1 MFVLVKLMYLCM
13 NWDSMIDARDN
24 SEHDEHFPKTAKNTA
39 KNGVL
44 PYKTMQLLG
53 FSHDCGD
60 PYAITERP
68 LVAKQLQRG
77 ALQLGLGD
85 PNLKPASVYTYLMK
99 VYGLHCEMV
108 DTVLSFD

>member
-1 MFVLVKLMYLCM
+1 M

-44 PYKTMQLLG
+44 PYKPCSYWG
-53 FSHDCGD
+53 FPMTGN